1 MFFNN
6 LKKIMILASL
16 LAFGSMGFAQVA
28 PIDFETEGYGATW
41 TWTPFENDSNLPVGI
56 IANPDP
62 SGINTSATVASY
74 TALVTGQ
81 PWAGFESLHGADIGS
96 FSFNVSNSTVKIMVY
111 KSVISDVGVK
121 FAEAN
126 GEAQP
131 EIKVS
136 NTQINQWEEL
146 TFDLSSSIGA
156 GITGIIDQIIIFPDF
171 DSAGRTTDNTVYI
184 DNVTFSGVELPP
196 SPAAHAPTPVALAED
211 VISIYSDPY
220 TNIAGTN
227 FYPGWGQATVVS
239 EVLVESNNTLLYAG
253 LNYQGIELGSAQDLT
268 AMESLHVD
276 FWSANSTSL
285 EVFLISPGP
294 VEAAFTLPIILDS
307 WVSVDIPM
315 SSFYPVN
322 LAEVFQLKF
331 VGNGDV
337 YLDNLY
343 FYGEGG
349 GSVVGPLSPID
360 FETEGY
366 GADWTWTT
374 FENGANDPIVIAAN
388 PYTTGINSSATVASI
403 TALTTGAPWV
413 GFESLHGAGIGS
425 FSLDATNST
434 VKIMV
439 YKSVI
444 SDVGIKFAENN
455 GEAQPE
461 IKVSNTLI
469 NEWEELTFDFSGQIG
484 LGATGILDQII
495 IFPDFDL
502 AGRTTDNLCYVDNIT
517 FSGQTAP
524 AEPAAHAPTPTHSA
538 SVVISLFSNAYV
550 DEPVDTWSADWDVA
564 TVTDVQIEG
573 DDVKLYTDLNYAGIE
588 FVSQT
593 IDASAMTH
601 FHMDIWT
608 ADPTADPAVFKVK
621 LVDFGADG
629 AWSGGDDSEHELT
642 FASPTLVSGAWIS
655 LDMLLA
661 DFTSMTSKDHLA
673 QLIIS
678 GDPNSVYVDNIYLYS
693 NTTSLEDE
701 TALIPASFKL
711 EQNYPNPFNPSTT
724 LSFNLIESG
733 YVVLNVYNIKGQLL
747 ANLVND
753 HMSSGQHILSFDASH
768 LPSGSYIYS
777 LASGGNTAVKKMLLI
792 K

>member
-1 MFFNN
+1 MLSTLFA
-6 LKKIMILASL
+6 MASM
-16 LAFGSMGFAQVA
+16 SVAQIT
-28 PIDFETEGYGATW
+28 PIDFETEGNGATW

-56 IANPDP
+56 VANPDP

-81 PWAGFESLHGADIGS
+81 PWAGFESQHGADIGS
-96 FSFNVSNSTVKIMVY
+96 FSFNVTNSTVKVMVY

-121 FAEAN
+121 FAEA
-126 GEAQP
+126 GGDAQP
-131 EIKVS
+131 EVKVA
-136 NTQINQWEEL
+136 NTLINQWEEL
-146 TFDLSSSIGA
+146 TFDLANSIGA
-156 GITGIIDQIIIFPDF
+156 GATGVIDQIILFPDF
-171 DSAGRTTDNTVYI
+171 DLGGRSSDNTVYI
-184 DNVTFSGVELPP
+184 DNVSFSGEALAPG
-196 SPAAHAPTPVALAED
+196 PAAHAPIPTAAAAD
-211 VISIYSDPY
+211 VNSIFSDAY
-220 TNIAGTN
+220 INMAGSN
-227 FYPGWGQATVVS
+227 FNPSWSQATVVS
-239 EVLVESNNTLLYAG
+239 EVFVEGDNTLLYAG
-253 LNYQGIELGSAQDLT
+253 LDYQGIELGSAQDLT
-268 AMESLHVD
+268 AMESLHID

-294 VEAAFTLPIILDS
+294 VEAAYTLPITLES

-360 FETEGY
+360 FETAGY